1 MGKFAS
7 SKNANRTAMK
17 SIIKLGLGVIA
28 ALGAT
33 NVFAQRTPD
42 LDELVSAALQ
52 KDNGLALKQL
62 DIDLTHIDQRK
73 LSEIYLPH
81 LDLSGK
87 YAFLASG
94 INLNA
99 PANVV
104 PELGIALP
112 AVDGSFTN
120 RANLI
125 TGGLKADMILYS
137 GGKVP
142 ALKKALNEKQKAQ
155 ALLLETDRQ
164 QIIADV
170 STAYDQL
177 ALLRQVK
184 VVLTESGKRLDVN
197 AAVADKAF
205 QYGLITRFEHQ
216 KIDVS
221 RAQLDAKQQQ
231 YEGKRTMLIHLLHKY
246 TGIETE
252 RLELIDQE
260 LSPFYQ
266 NQTVNGIEGRSEI
279 AALDAGIMA
288 QQYKIEAARSWWK
301 PKVAASTSLGYL
313 NLSGVQLKAK
323 EPFPTGNTMT
333 LKTNKLE
340 LLPNFNVGVGFKWDL
355 FDGNKGKREVQQSK
369 IELQKARLEKEEAV
383 EKLEL
388 NLIRQKTELAQA
400 ELEMKSRD
408 KQKKVAFDA
417 LTQAGKEFK
426 TGLIKTSDLVGAETD
441 YQNAALDYLQAV
453 FNQRRAGVELL
464 KATGSLTT
472 EAVK

>member
-1 MGKFAS
+1 MLNHVS
-7 SKNANRTAMK
+7 SKNANRTIMK
-17 SIIKLGLGVIA
+17 RIIKLGLGFVTV
-28 ALGAT
+28 LGTA
-33 NVFAQRTPD
+33 NVFAQHAPG

-52 KDNGLALKQL
+52 KDHGLAVKQL

-73 LSEIYLPH
+73 LAETYLPH

-94 INLNA
+94 INLDA

-125 TGGLKADMILYS
+125 TGGLKAEMILYS

-142 ALKKALNEKQKAQ
+142 ALKKALSEKQKAQ
-155 ALLLETDRQ
+155 TALLETDRQ

-177 ALLRQVK
+177 ALLKQVK
-184 VVLTESGKRLDVN
+184 KVLTESSKRLEVN
-197 AAVADKAF
+197 TAIADKAF
-205 QYGLITRFEHQ
+205 EYGLITKFEHQ

-221 RAQLDAKQQQ
+221 KAQLDAKQQQ
-231 YEGKRTMLIHLLHKY
+231 YEGKRTMLIQLLHKY
-246 TGIETE
+246 TGIETQ
-252 RLELIDQE
+252 RLELIDHD
-260 LSPFYQ
+260 LSPFYRSQ
-266 NQTVNGIEGRSEI
+266 PDAGIHGRAEL

-288 QQYKIEAARSWWK
+288 QQYKIEAAKSWWK

-313 NLSGVQLKAK
+313 NLYGIQLKAK
-323 EPFPTGNTMT
+323 EPFPTGNTMA

-369 IELQKARLEKEEAV
+369 IELQKTRLEKEEAV

-400 ELEMKSRD
+400 EAEMSARD
-408 KQKKVAFDA
+408 KQQRVAFDA

-472 EAVK
+472 DAVK